1 MSAASAAVVATSGE
15 RLRKG
20 KAGMVLFA
28 GKTVWSM
35 PERFVRTSLAK
46 KALYKYSSFPF
57 LYCDAA

>member
-1 MSAASAAVVATSGE
+1 VNADE
-15 RLRKG
+15 G

-35 PERFVRTSLAK
+35 PERFMCTLVQ

-57 LYCDAA
+57 LFFPYIRQAALTLGIGPHF